1 MSIICV
7 LQSLEQPHRKFF
19 LNKYNWYAKGVEK
32 MESCKILNKTR
43 EAWKNGKQ
51 KQNRNKR
58 PNKVTDGKQL
68 IE

>member
-1 MSIICV
+1 
-7 LQSLEQPHRKFF
+7 
-19 LNKYNWYAKGVEK
+19 
-32 MESCKILNKTR
+32 MESRKILNKTR